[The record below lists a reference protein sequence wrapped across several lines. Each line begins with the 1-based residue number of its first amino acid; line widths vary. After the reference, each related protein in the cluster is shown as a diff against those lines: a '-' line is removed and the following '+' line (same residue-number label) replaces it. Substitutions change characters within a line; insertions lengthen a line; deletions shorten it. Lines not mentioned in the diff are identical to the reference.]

1 MLFGDQIILYNLD
14 LGHFVLHKSE
24 KDQLK
29 TNLRKSKALITFGN
43 KKFDNRLQK
52 SRHIISKI

>member
-24 KDQLK
+24 KKPTKNQSNEVNS
-29 TNLRKSKALITFGN
+29 T
-43 KKFDNRLQK
+43 
-52 SRHIISKI
+52 HYVW